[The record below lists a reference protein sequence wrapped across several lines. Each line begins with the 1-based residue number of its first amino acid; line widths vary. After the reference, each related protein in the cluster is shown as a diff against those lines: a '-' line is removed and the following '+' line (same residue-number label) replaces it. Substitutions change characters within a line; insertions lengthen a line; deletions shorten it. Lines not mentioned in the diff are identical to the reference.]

1 MTAEQ
6 VLTLIIE
13 DVRRASDQLPT
24 GDSPSLDLEQ
34 ALEKYDKFVSHK
46 ISIHQFDTD
55 APRKPQEAP

>member
-13 DVRRASDQLPT
+13 DVRRAYDQLPR
-24 GDSPSLDLEQ
+24 GDGPAVDLEQ
-34 ALEKYDKFVSHK
+34 ALAKYDKFVSHK

-55 APRKPQEAP
+55 TPRKPQEAL